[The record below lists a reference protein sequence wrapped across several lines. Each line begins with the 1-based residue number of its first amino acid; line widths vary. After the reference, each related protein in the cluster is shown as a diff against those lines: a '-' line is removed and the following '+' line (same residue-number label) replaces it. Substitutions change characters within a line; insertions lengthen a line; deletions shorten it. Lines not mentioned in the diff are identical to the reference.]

1 MFTTILR
8 MSAIALTFG
17 VAVANAHGPD
27 AAKHEIATLGD
38 LTLESGAVVKGLKI
52 SYNAHGKL
60 SAAKDNAILL
70 LPGFAANHHDFDAL
84 IGPGKPLD
92 TEKYFVIAT
101 DQFGSTQI
109 GFDHSTSPTNSGL
122 KMKFPQYN
130 LRDMIQAQHKLVTEG
145 LGIKHLRAVIGISMG
160 ATQSF
165 QYAIMKPDFM
175 DAIVP
180 IVGVPVYGSQGF
192 MSMTQNASIIEN
204 CAAWQGGNYEQ
215 NSTDCAGTSLWNMAN
230 YFFTREWW
238 DANIR
243 TQADFEG
250 FRKDWSADYFGI
262 QDMRDLYYLI
272 KALQGSTIASTPGF
286 NGDLDTALKSI
297 KAKTLF
303 LTNPRDMFYLP
314 KQAESAAARIKDA
327 KIVSLSS
334 DAGHLMCCGVD
345 PQTYWIMGEAI
356 RGVLA
361 ETSIKTATK

>member
-8 MSAIALTFG
+8 MSAIALALN
-17 VAVANAHGPD
+17 VAVANAHSPD
-27 AAKHEIATLGD
+27 GAKHEMAQLGD
-38 LTLESGAVVKGLKI
+38 MTLESGAVVKNLKM

-60 SAAKDNAILL
+60 SAAKDNAILVL
-70 LPGFAANHHDFDAL
+70 HGFGAGHHDFDAL

-92 TEKYFVIAT
+92 TEKYFVIAP
-101 DQFGSTQI
+101 DQFGSTQV

-130 LRDMIQAQHKLVTEG
+130 HRDMIQAQHKLLTEG
-145 LGIKHLRAVIGISMG
+145 LGVKHLRAVIGISMG

-165 QYAIMKPDFM
+165 QYAILKPDFM
-175 DAIVP
+175 DVIVP
-180 IVGVPVYGSQGF
+180 IVGVPVYGNEIF
-192 MSMTQNASIIEN
+192 FSMAQNNAIVEN
-204 CAAWQGGNYEQ
+204 CAAWQGGNYDQ

-243 TQADFEG
+243 TQADFDG
-250 FRKDWSADYFGI
+250 FRKGWSETYFGI
-262 QDMRDLYYLI
+262 QDMRDLYYLT
-272 KALQGSTIASTPGF
+272 KAYQQSSIAATPGF
-286 NGDLDTALKSI
+286 NGDLNTALKSI

-314 KQAESAAARIKDA
+314 KQAESAAAQIKDA

-361 ETSIKTATK
+361 ETSVKTSTK